1 MKHLCALLRLVLTRT
16 RALHD
21 NHYVTMEWLGR
32 SDQSLPLEACTK
44 LASATYQ
51 SIHAQESH
59 GRIAKPNPRQ
69 STPDTTNPQTQ
80 GSVSQH
86 LLQEQHRVFL
96 PRALAHTITTP
107 RAGRGEELRP
117 RVELRRRL
125 FTSSHSADGTCTCL
139 VHTERCSS
147 AARINSI
154 IAHFQGLFRST
165 LRFTQLVHE
174 RTHCLD
180 FCRNIGGCQGAL
192 LIIVHDWQHKQ
203 AGLTRLAA
211 AYHNAVLRKPS
222 WRWRAVSNANYSS

>member
-1 MKHLCALLRLVLTRT
+1 MCTPATCPNRPNTHTCITRQP
-16 RALHD
+16 LW
-21 NHYVTMEWLGR
+21 NGWG
-32 SDQSLPLEACTK
+32 DQSLPLEACTK
-44 LASATYQ
+44 LASVTYQ

-59 GRIAKPNPRQ
+59 GCIAKPNPRQ
-69 STPDTTNPQTQ
+69 STPDTTTPQTQ

-165 LRFTQLVHE
+165 LHRFPPP
-174 RTHCLD
+174 RTHA
-180 FCRNIGGCQGAL
+180 RNKARPSMF
-192 LIIVHDWQHKQ
+192 
-203 AGLTRLAA
+203 RLGRTPACG
-211 AYHNAVLRKPS
+211 S
-222 WRWRAVSNANYSS
+222 T